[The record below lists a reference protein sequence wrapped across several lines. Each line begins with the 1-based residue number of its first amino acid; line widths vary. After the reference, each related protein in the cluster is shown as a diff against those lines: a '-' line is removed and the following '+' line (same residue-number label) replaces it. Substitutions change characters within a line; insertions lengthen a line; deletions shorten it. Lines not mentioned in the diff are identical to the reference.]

1 MDWCSE
7 TSDGVVLS
15 VRAKPRSSRAGID
28 GFMGDALVV
37 RIRCAPVDGK
47 ANKELVETLADEFG
61 LSKSRVE
68 FKSGE
73 TSKSKRIL
81 LKGVDVSAV
90 MKKLGLGR

>member
-1 MDWCSE
+1 MDWCSDTAE
-7 TSDGVVLS
+7 GVVVS

-47 ANKELVETLADEFG
+47 ANRELVETLADEFG
-61 LSKSRVE
+61 LPKSRVE

-81 LKGVDVSAV
+81 LKGVDSAAV
-90 MKKLGLGR
+90 KARLGH